1 MKPSPHCSIARAI
14 ASGAHSIL
22 TPSAAS
28 TSAEPEREEIERL
41 PCLATGTPAPATTN
55 AAQVEILCVPL
66 ASPPV
71 PHVSIAPSGARTA
84 TARALSARAAP
95 AISSTVPPRT
105 RNPIRSAPIC
115 ASVAPPDMMSP
126 NASAASLSLSVAP
139 SATRRRMGRRSASSA
154 MRAAER
160 LEDTGRRSW
169 RFAACAP
176 LDAGKV
182 EEIGEEPM
190 AVFRGDALGM
200 ELHAMHGVA
209 LVLQPHDDAVAR
221 LGCDLQR
228 VGQACAL
235 DHERMVARGGEVLG
249 DAGEHAFASVMH
261 LRQFAVH
268 QRRRAHDAAA
278 IDLADGL
285 MAEADAEDR
294 HGRAGALDKLEANPG
309 AVGIARS
316 GRKYDRLGGF
326 RQDLVHADLVVAI
339 DARRGAQFAKEMDEG
354 VGEAVVVID
363 QREHPVVLRLRP
375 VSRQGAGV
383 RAPAQARASAAHIL
397 RRQEQAQI
405 PAIDRDVLP

>member
-1 MKPSPHCSIARAI
+1 M
-14 ASGAHSIL
+14 L
-22 TPSAAS
+22 MPSAAS
-28 TSAEPEREEIERL
+28 TSAEPDREEIERL

-71 PHVSIAPSGARTA
+71 PQVSIAPSGARTA

-95 AISSTVPPRT
+95 AISSTVSPRT
-105 RNPIRSAPIC
+105 RSPIRSAPIC
-115 ASVAPPDMMSP
+115 ASVAPSDMMSP

-139 SATRRRMGRRSASSA
+139 SATRARMGRRYASSA
-154 MRAAER
+154 MGAAER

-190 AVFRGDALGM
+190 PVLGGDALGM
-200 ELHAMHGVA
+200 KLNAVHGIA
-209 LVLQPHDDAVAR
+209 LVLQPHNDAVASLRRNFQR
-221 LGCDLQR
+221 L
-228 VGQACAL
+228 GQACGL

-249 DAGEHAFASVMH
+249 DAGEHPLAGVMH

-278 IDLADGL
+278 INLADGL
-285 MAEADAEDR
+285 MAETDAEDR
-294 HGRAGALDKLEANPG
+294 HGGPGALDQLEANAG

-316 GRKYDRLGGF
+316 G
-326 RQDLVHADLVVAI
+326 
-339 DARRGAQFAKEMDEG
+339 
-354 VGEAVVVID
+354 
-363 QREHPVVLRLRP
+363 
-375 VSRQGAGV
+375 
-383 RAPAQARASAAHIL
+383 
-397 RRQEQAQI
+397 
-405 PAIDRDVLP
+405 